1 LRDATKITGGRSA
14 SRGITMVVLKFLFG
28 LLIVT
33 LAVELLFGAPWPL
46 AVLVGALVALGLSRI
61 D

>member
-1 LRDATKITGGRSA
+1 
-14 SRGITMVVLKFLFG
+14 MVIFKFLFG
-28 LLIVT
+28 LFIVT

-46 AVLVGALVALGLSRI
+46 AVFVGCLVAWGLSRI